1 MCKYFLYFWGWF
13 EFKLPWYM
21 KTHCMWN
28 FYIIEI
34 YIVFCIILIDCAS
47 SVCMH
52 LFMDHIVSRLHI
64 LKERIFVFM
73 CILTFFLFL
82 KFGLCLFIFP
92 HLLHFS
98 QSYFSQNLFCFSYFY
113 RGRKLVLK
121 PVLFIRRVIT
131 LHRGSC
137 LYFL

>member
-1 MCKYFLYFWGWF
+1 
-13 EFKLPWYM
+13 M

-34 YIVFCIILIDCAS
+34 YNVFCIILIDCAL

-52 LFMDHIVSRLHI
+52 LFMDHIVLRLHI

-73 CILTFFLFL
+73 CILTFFCFL

-92 HLLHFS
+92 HLLDFS
-98 QSYFSQNLFCFSYFY
+98 QSYFSQNLFCFFYFY
-113 RGRKLVLK
+113 RGRKLVSK
-121 PVLFIRRVIT
+121 PVLFIRRVIA

-137 LYFL
+137 LYYL